1 MCDLHTQFQES
12 TNKAERAQEERHAAQ
27 MSSDFKTLP
36 IIDVAPLLEK
46 IDDPKMAEDP
56 NVAEVVRQLDK
67 ACRETG
73 FFYVKG
79 HGVPNHITKEVLDVT
94 REFFHRPYEEK
105 LRIKMSAST
114 GHRGYQRV
122 GENVTKG
129 QPDMHEAIDCYRE
142 IGLGSYGP
150 LGRALEGANLWPDYP
165 ERFGPLMEDY
175 VRTMKDLAR
184 KILRGI
190 ALGLGCPPDTF
201 EGKIAGDPFWVL
213 RIIGYPAVESDT
225 EVLDIPD
232 QGIGCG
238 AHTDYGLLTLVNQ
251 DDDISALQ
259 VRNCAGEWIWA
270 VPISG
275 TFVCN
280 IGDMLKVWTNGLYQP
295 TLHRVMNRS
304 PKYRVSV
311 PFFYEPNFDAVVE
324 PLEFCKEVTGG
335 ISLFQPVVYG
345 EHISQKVSTNFG

>member
-1 MCDLHTQFQES
+1 
-12 TNKAERAQEERHAAQ
+12 
-27 MSSDFKTLP
+27 
-36 IIDVAPLLEK
+36 
-46 IDDPKMAEDP
+46 
-56 NVAEVVRQLDK
+56 
-67 ACRETG
+67 
-73 FFYVKG
+73 
-79 HGVPNHITKEVLDVT
+79 
-94 REFFHRPYEEK
+94 
-105 LRIKMSAST
+105 MSAST

-142 IGLGSYGP
+142 IEPGAYGP

-165 ERFGPLMEDY
+165 KRFGPIMEDY
-175 VRTMKDLAR
+175 VRIMK
-184 KILRGI
+184 
-190 ALGLGCPPDTF
+190 
-201 EGKIAGDPFWVL
+201 GKRAGDPFWVL
-213 RIIGYPAVESDT
+213 RIIGYPAAESDT
-225 EVLDIPD
+225 QVLDIPD

-259 VRNCAGEWIWA
+259 VRNLAGEWIWA
-270 VPISG
+270 APISG

-311 PFFYEPNFDAVVE
+311 PFFYEPNFNAIVE

-335 ISLFQPVVYG
+335 TSLFQPVVYG
-345 EHISQKVSTNFG
+345 EHISGKVLTNFG